1 MSARAL
7 TRFYRP
13 KKDRSVRNRPT
24 PPVIPFVTQRAG
36 EDAAPDNLQ
45 ILKSGRQLRLFYQ
58 DEDQRDRDLRGVLWA
73 RCSFNPVDEHQMP
86 TGEPEWR
93 LMHPYRQ
100 MVTMQTMR
108 CQICTRPARTR
119 FGYVF
124 LAGPKD
130 VDPEETERLTN
141 QPPVC
146 ARHVRTA
153 ATLCP
158 YMEGQ
163 PTVLLTQSAP
173 LYGVTGA
180 LYGLDGDGVK
190 LIAKPDHPLPYGHA
204 NLPTF
209 LASQQVRRLKSFR
222 VLAVDE
228 LMRLLS
234 DDVA

>member
-1 MSARAL
+1 M
-7 TRFYRP
+7 
-13 KKDRSVRNRPT
+13 
-24 PPVIPFVTQRAG
+24 TQRAG
-36 EDAAPDNLQ
+36 EDAAPDNLH
-45 ILKSGRQLRLFYQ
+45 IVKSGRQLRLFYR
-58 DEDQRDRDLRGVLWA
+58 DEDPRDRDLRGVLWA

-108 CQICTRPARTR
+108 CQICTQPTRTR

-124 LAGPKD
+124 LAAPGD
-130 VDPEETERLTN
+130 VDPEETDRLTN

-153 ATLCP
+153 AALCP
-158 YMEGQ
+158 YMKGQ
-163 PTVLLTQSAP
+163 PAVLLTQNAP

-190 LIAKPDHPLPYGHA
+190 LVAKPDHPLPYGHPQ
-204 NLPTF
+204 LPTF
-209 LASQQVRRLKSFR
+209 LASQQVRRLKSYR
-222 VLAVDE
+222 VLTVDA

-234 DDVA
+234 DDAA